1 MSRES
6 KNIWAN
12 LDWTIVFLYL
22 ALVFMGWLSI
32 YAAVYNEEHQS
43 ILDTSQKYGKQLI
56 WIGTSIILIVAILF
70 MDGRWFEVMAY
81 PVFISTLV
89 LLALVL
95 VAGKEI
101 AGARSWF
108 AFGGFSLQPSEFAK
122 FGTALAMARY
132 LSSTKVN
139 FKKFSTLFWSML
151 IFIAP
156 AALIA
161 LQPDMGSVLVYAAFV
176 FVLYREGLSGYLIFG
191 GLWLALLFVLSLLI
205 NNLYLTI
212 GIAALGLFL
221 IYLFRKS
228 KGLMLAT
235 FSVSALSI
243 GFIYVVDFI
252 FNSVLAPHQRSRFNI
267 LLGLEKDY
275 SAAGY
280 NTHQSLIAIGSG
292 GATGKGFLEGT
303 QTKFD
308 FVPEQSTDYIF
319 CTVGEEWG
327 FLGTSVVVILF
338 TALFF
343 RIIYRAEKQKTTFS
357 RVYGYAVASIIFIHF
372 TINIGMTIGL
382 VPVIGIPLP
391 FFSYGGSSLWGFT
404 ILLFIFLKLDA
415 YQWEIW

>member
-1 MSRES
+1 
-6 KNIWAN
+6 
-12 LDWTIVFLYL
+12 
-22 ALVFMGWLSI
+22 MGWISI

-43 ILDTSQKYGKQLI
+43 ILDASQKYGKQLI
-56 WIGTSIILIVAILF
+56 WIGTSLILIIAILF
-70 MDGRWFEVMAY
+70 MDGRLFEAMAY

-101 AGARSWF
+101 SGAKSWF
-108 AFGGFSLQPSEFAK
+108 VFGGFSLQPSEFAK
-122 FGTALAMARY
+122 FGTALAMARF
-132 LSSTKVN
+132 LSTTKVN
-139 FKKFSTLFWSML
+139 FKKIPTLFWSGL
-151 IFIAP
+151 IIISP

-191 GLWLALLFVLSLLI
+191 GLWLVLLFILSLLI
-205 NNLYLTI
+205 DNLYLSI
-212 GIAALGLFL
+212 GIGVLGLL
-221 IYLFRKS
+221 IIYFFRKH
-228 KGLMLAT
+228 KPIPLLTGT
-235 FSVSALSI
+235 FTALSV
-243 GFIYVVDFI
+243 GFVYVVDFI
-252 FNSVLAPHQRSRFNI
+252 FNNVLAPHQQSRFNI

-292 GATGKGFLEGT
+292 GFTGKGFLEGT

-327 FLGTSVVVILF
+327 FLGTAVLVILF

-382 VPVIGIPLP
+382 LPVIGIPLP

-404 ILLFIFLKLDA
+404 ILLFVFLKLDA

>member
-1 MSRES
+1 
-6 KNIWAN
+6 
-12 LDWTIVFLYL
+12 
-22 ALVFMGWLSI
+22 MGWISI

-43 ILDTSQKYGKQLI
+43 IFDTTQKYGKQLI
-56 WIGTSIILIVAILF
+56 WIGTSIVLIIAILF
-70 MDGRWFEVMAY
+70 MSGRIFEIVAFPTY
-81 PVFISTLV
+81 VFSLV

-101 AGARSWF
+101 SGARSWF
-108 AFGGFSLQPSEFAK
+108 AFGSFSLQPSEFAK
-122 FGTALAMARY
+122 FATALAVARY
-132 LSSTKVN
+132 LSLSSVD
-139 FKKFSTLFWSML
+139 FKRLSVKLFSIFLF
-151 IFIAP
+151 IVP
-156 AALIA
+156 AVLIA

-176 FVLYREGLSGYLIFG
+176 FVLYREGLPGYLIFG
-191 GLWLALLFVLSLLI
+191 GVWMVILFVLSLLI
-205 NNLYLTI
+205 NNTYLSI
-212 GIAALGLFL
+212 SI
-221 IYLFRKS
+221 
-228 KGLMLAT
+228 
-235 FSVSALSI
+235 VALSI
-243 GFIYVVDFI
+243 LLIFMFRKNKPFPLVAGLVGAASVGFVYTAGFI
-252 FNSVLAPHQRSRFNI
+252 FNTVLAPHQKSRFNI

-292 GATGKGFLEGT
+292 GVSGKGFLQGT
-303 QTKFD
+303 QTKLD

-327 FLGTSVVVILF
+327 FIGTMIVVLLF

-343 RIIYRAEKQKTTFS
+343 RIIYKAERQKSAFS
-357 RVYGYAVASIIFIHF
+357 RIYGYSVACIIFLHF

-382 VPVIGIPLP
+382 LPVIGIPLP